1 MTRDVNGFLLV
12 TAILLP
18 MYAYA
23 AAADDF
29 DVFRREQRE
38 AAQKIKAEFQE
49 FKDQQD
55 REFADFLKGK
65 WSEFDAFK
73 GNVRIK
79 EPKPKQI
86 PVFVPVTRPIGPT
99 TAPVAPRPEPVV
111 IAPVIPPVVLV
122 PPAPPSL
129 APLPKTSPSANT
141 LEILFFGNA
150 VTLNVD
156 PQWKKYRLSSD
167 AKSEAMSDF
176 WAMMSSSQYEPT
188 LQAINNIQREL
199 NLDDWGGV
207 TLWRAAVQG
216 LQTERKS
223 EQNLLLW
230 FFLVKSGY
238 DVRLGYVGAD
248 VHLFVAM
255 KQAVYATKYIKVG
268 EQTYYAVLASD
279 HGDSI
284 RSFYTYEAS
293 YPNKLKPLNIQSAA
307 TGFTKAV
314 TAQRELK
321 FDYKDK
327 PIKISVP
334 YDRQLVQYLDTF
346 PQSEFELYFDTSGSA
361 LLRSGLLSEL
371 KKYTSTM
378 NDEEAAEF
386 LLTFVQQ
393 AFPYK
398 NDEAQF
404 GREKYF
410 FIEESLYFPFNDC
423 EDRSILYA
431 WLVRELV
438 GIKVVGLLYPGHM
451 TTALALKNGKAGDA
465 TIEYKGERF
474 VIADPTYIGAP
485 VGTAMPS
492 YANLKPTRVVDVR

>member
-1 MTRDVNGFLLV
+1 
-12 TAILLP
+12 
-18 MYAYA
+18 
-23 AAADDF
+23 
-29 DVFRREQRE
+29 
-38 AAQKIKAEFQE
+38 
-49 FKDQQD
+49 
-55 REFADFLKGK
+55 
-65 WSEFDAFK
+65 
-73 GNVRIK
+73 
-79 EPKPKQI
+79 
-86 PVFVPVTRPIGPT
+86 
-99 TAPVAPRPEPVV
+99 
-111 IAPVIPPVVLV
+111 
-122 PPAPPSL
+122 
-129 APLPKTSPSANT
+129 
-141 LEILFFGNA
+141 
-150 VTLNVD
+150 
-156 PQWKKYRLSSD
+156 
-167 AKSEAMSDF
+167 
-176 WAMMSSSQYEPT
+176 
-188 LQAINNIQREL
+188 
-199 NLDDWGGV
+199 
-207 TLWRAAVQG
+207 
-216 LQTERKS
+216 
-223 EQNLLLW
+223 
-230 FFLVKSGY
+230 
-238 DVRLGYVGAD
+238 
-248 VHLFVAM
+248 
-255 KQAVYATKYIKVG
+255 
-268 EQTYYAVLASD
+268 VLASD

-346 PQSEFELYFDTSGSA
+346 PQSEFELYFDTSGST
-361 LLRSGLLSEL
+361 LLRTGLLSEL

-378 NDEEAAEF
+378 NEEEAAEF

-492 YANLKPTRVVDVR
+492 YADLKPTRVVDVR